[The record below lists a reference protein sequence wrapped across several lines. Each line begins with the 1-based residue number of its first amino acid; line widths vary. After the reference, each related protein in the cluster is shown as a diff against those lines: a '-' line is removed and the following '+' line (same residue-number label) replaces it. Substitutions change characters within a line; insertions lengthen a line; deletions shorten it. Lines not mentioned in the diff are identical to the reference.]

1 MSHDHGENEGSGH
14 VRPSLRASFNNFRT
28 YDAPLGVKIALAFR
42 NNLIKLRSHSNC
54 CGHYGE
60 PGC

>member
-1 MSHDHGENEGSGH
+1 MTHDRHDHEGGAH
-14 VRPSLRASFNNFRT
+14 VRPSLRASFNNFRS
-28 YDAPLGVKIALAFR
+28 YDAPFHAKIALVFR
-42 NNLIKLRSHSNC
+42 NHLIKLRSHSSC